1 MAQPTR
7 NAVHIDAILTQIS
20 VAYLQRQDHFIAG
33 RVFPTVR
40 VQKQSDKYFVYRKN
54 DWFRDEAERRAD
66 ATESAGSGYNLDTDT
81 YSADVWAFH
90 KDIGDQT
97 RANADAPLDMDRDAT
112 QFVTQRLMLRREI
125 QWVSDYFTTSV
136 WGKDYAG
143 VSSAPGAD
151 QFIYWSD
158 YANSDPIQDVEDG
171 KAHILGITGFL
182 PNTLVLGY
190 DVFRQLKHH
199 PDIVDRVKYTSAEN
213 ITEAILARLFE
224 LDNIYVAKAIK
235 ATNVEGATGA
245 YSFTH
250 GKHAWLGYVNPSPG
264 LLAPSAGYIFAWDGV
279 SGGMGLEMGISRFRM
294 ENLKADRIE
303 GELAFDD
310 KVVATDL
317 GAFYSGAVA

>member
-1 MAQPTR
+1 MPQPTR
-7 NAVHIDAILTQIS
+7 GSVHIDSILTQIS
-20 VAYLQRQDHFIAG
+20 IAYLQRQENFIAG

-40 VQKQSDKYFVYRKN
+40 VQKQSDKFFVYRKN
-54 DWFRDEAERRAD
+54 DWLRDEAQRRAD

-97 RANADAPLDMDRDAT
+97 RQNADAPLDMDRDAT

-136 WGKDYAG
+136 WGKDYTG
-143 VSSAPGAD
+143 VASAPSTD
-151 QFIYWSD
+151 EFVYWSD
-158 YANSDPIQDVEDG
+158 YANSNPLNDVEAG
-171 KAHILGITGFL
+171 KEYVLSITGFI

-190 DVFRQLKHH
+190 QVFRQLKHH
-199 PDIVDRVKYTSAEN
+199 PDIVDRVKYTSSEN

-224 LDNIYVAKAIK
+224 VDNIYVAKAIK
-235 ATNVEGATGA
+235 ATNAEGGTAA

-279 SGGMGLEMGISRFRM
+279 SSGLGTEIGVNRFRM
-294 ENLKADRIE
+294 EHLKADRIE
-303 GELAFDD
+303 AEIAFDD

-317 GAFYSGAVA
+317 GAFFNGVVG